1 MNNYQNDFMAAR
13 IEKLTD
19 IEKVLDA
26 HHKEDAE
33 TSIPADTVSAVR
45 FLIAMY
51 EKYDNWNLAGISS
64 LAAEHDPN
72 SVRNRKKSMS
82 CDYQ

>member
-1 MNNYQNDFMAAR
+1 MNDYQNDFMQAR
-13 IEKLTD
+13 LEKLTD
-19 IEKVLDA
+19 VEKVLSD
-26 HHKEDAE
+26 HHKEDDE
-33 TSIPADTVSAVR
+33 SSIPADTVSAVR

-72 SVRNRKKSMS
+72 SVKNLRKSMS
-82 CDYQ
+82 CDYL

>member
-1 MNNYQNDFMAAR
+1 MNNYQNSFMAAR
-13 IEKLTD
+13 LEKLTD
-19 IEKVLDA
+19 IEKVLSD
-26 HHKEDAE
+26 HHKENTD
-33 TSIPADTVSAVR
+33 TSIPTDTLSGIR

-72 SVRNRKKSMS
+72 SVKNRLRSMS
-82 CDYQ
+82 CDY